1 MAFFPRYS
9 VVNKSWKGEKGEKRQ
24 EQSQSSRSSKAK
36 IKKQGKEE
44 LEHNKK
50 MKTEHTIVKSTK
62 EEVINK
68 QTVGHNIVNN
78 NNSSNNKSNVKVGH
92 SNLSKSSL
100 YEIIS
105 TMKMKASSK
114 SNQNKPEEKK
124 SDPHQTSFYYQG
136 GNVSSASS
144 KYDLTIARNN
154 SNVQAEV
161 HQPNY
166 VTLRKE
172 RQLDIDAN
180 DKMKSSSPQPLLSE
194 GENSDKIYSFNTLRE
209 KCRKMI
215 ANSKP
220 FQNKT
225 KL

>member
-78 NNSSNNKSNVKVGH
+78 NSSNNKSNVKVGH
-92 SNLSKSSL
+92 SNLSQSSL
-100 YEIIS
+100 YEILS

-114 SNQNKPEEKK
+114 SDQNKPEEKK

-172 RQLDIDAN
+172 RQVDIDVN

>member
-1 MAFFPRYS
+1 M
-9 VVNKSWKGEKGEKRQ
+9 VNKSWKGEKGEKRQ

-36 IKKQGKEE
+36 IKKEGKEE

-78 NNSSNNKSNVKVGH
+78 NSSNNKSNVKVGH
-92 SNLSKSSL
+92 SNLSQSSL
-100 YEIIS
+100 YEILS

-166 VTLRKE
+166 VTLRKD
-172 RQLDIDAN
+172 RQVDIDAN

>member
-78 NNSSNNKSNVKVGH
+78 NSSNNK

-166 VTLRKE
+166 VTLRKD
-172 RQLDIDAN
+172 RQVDIDAD
-180 DKMKSSSPQPLLSE
+180 DKIKSSSPQPLLSE
-194 GENSDKIYSFNTLRE
+194 GEDSDKIYSFNTLRE

-220 FQNKT
+220 FKNKT

>member
-1 MAFFPRYS
+1 M
-9 VVNKSWKGEKGEKRQ
+9 VNKSWKGENREKR
-24 EQSQSSRSSKAK
+24 ERQSQSSRSLKAK
-36 IKKQGKEE
+36 IKKEGNEE
-44 LEHNKK
+44 LENNQK

-78 NNSSNNKSNVKVGH
+78 NISNNKSNVKVGH

-100 YEIIS
+100 YEILS

-114 SNQNKPEEKK
+114 SDQNKPEEKK

-136 GNVSSASS
+136 GNLSSASS

-166 VTLRKE
+166 VTLRKD
-172 RQLDIDAN
+172 RQVDIDAD
-180 DKMKSSSPQPLLSE
+180 DKIKSSSPQPLLSE
-194 GENSDKIYSFNTLRE
+194 GEDSDKIYSFNTLRE

>member
-9 VVNKSWKGEKGEKRQ
+9 VVNKSWKGENREKKER
-24 EQSQSSRSSKAK
+24 QSQSSRSSKAK
-36 IKKQGKEE
+36 IKKEGKEE
-44 LEHNKK
+44 LENNQK

-78 NNSSNNKSNVKVGH
+78 NSSNNK

-166 VTLRKE
+166 VTLRKD
-172 RQLDIDAN
+172 RQVDIDAD
-180 DKMKSSSPQPLLSE
+180 DKIKSSSPQPLLSE
-194 GENSDKIYSFNTLRE
+194 GEDSDKIYSFNTLRE

-220 FQNKT
+220 FKNKT

>member
-1 MAFFPRYS
+1 M
-9 VVNKSWKGEKGEKRQ
+9 VNKSWKGEKGEKRQ

-62 EEVINK
+62 EEVIDK

-78 NNSSNNKSNVKVGH
+78 NTSNNK

-114 SNQNKPEEKK
+114 SDQNKPEEKK

-172 RQLDIDAN
+172 RQVDIDAN

>member
-1 MAFFPRYS
+1 M
-9 VVNKSWKGEKGEKRQ
+9 VNKSWKGEKGEKRQ

-62 EEVINK
+62 EEVIDK
-68 QTVGHNIVNN
+68 QTVGHNIVN

-92 SNLSKSSL
+92 SNLSQSSL
-100 YEIIS
+100 YEILS

-114 SNQNKPEEKK
+114 SDQNKPEEKK

-166 VTLRKE
+166 VTLRKD
-172 RQLDIDAN
+172 RQVDIDAN

-220 FQNKT
+220 FKNKT

>member
-68 QTVGHNIVNN
+68 QTVGHNIVN

>member
-1 MAFFPRYS
+1 M
-9 VVNKSWKGEKGEKRQ
+9 VNKSWKGEKGEKRQ

-62 EEVINK
+62 EEVIDK

-78 NNSSNNKSNVKVGH
+78 NTSNNK

-114 SNQNKPEEKK
+114 SDHKKPVEKK

-172 RQLDIDAN
+172 RQVDIDAN

>member
-9 VVNKSWKGEKGEKRQ
+9 VVNKSWKGENREKKER
-24 EQSQSSRSSKAK
+24 QSQSSRSSKAK
-36 IKKQGKEE
+36 IKKEGKEE
-44 LEHNKK
+44 LENNQK

-78 NNSSNNKSNVKVGH
+78 NSSNNKSNVKVGH
-92 SNLSKSSL
+92 SNLSQSSL
-100 YEIIS
+100 YEILS

-166 VTLRKE
+166 VTLRKD
-172 RQLDIDAN
+172 RQVDIDAN